1 MNLLGDIAEEGIGVS
16 KTDAPREVEKPT
28 TQSFSHDSC
37 RFVFVLEAYLQTPR
51 FFWNAFDDPGLTESL
66 LKPANLMFDAAG
78 SGFI

>member
-1 MNLLGDIAEEGIGVS
+1 MQVCFRLRGVS
-16 KTDAPREVEKPT
+16 PDAP
-28 TQSFSHDSC
+28 
-37 RFVFVLEAYLQTPR
+37 